1 MRVSLTSNKRV
12 RVRRESELTPKL
24 RSCRTRAGSRRR
36 ERTVLPS
43 WTMRGRK
50 EQRPLP
56 WRRRGLR
63 RGASWYLCFSLL
75 NFEAW
80 PESRVRESSARV
92 RVLPRRATSC
102 YRTCHNLL
110 HVDEH
115 SEKRYRHSSAFRSF
129 QSIAASYL
137 QQASRWR
144 WRQQHG
150 TLSKLIVGTRRDY
163 WS

>member
-80 PESRVRESSARV
+80 PESRVRESSAEFEFCPGAQLLAI
-92 RVLPRRATSC
+92 VLAT
-102 YRTCHNLL
+102 TCSTWMNILRSAIDILPLLGRFNRSPQAIYNKPAGGDGGNNMAHFPNLL
-110 HVDEH
+110 
-115 SEKRYRHSSAFRSF
+115 
-129 QSIAASYL
+129 
-137 QQASRWR
+137 
-144 WRQQHG
+144 
-150 TLSKLIVGTRRDY
+150 
-163 WS
+163 